1 MPPEKITATAT
12 DLNRRPSEYLAM
24 AIDGMVVEILRNG
37 RSVAVLGPLSLL
49 NSIMKEGG
57 EGEMTDD
64 QLDALMS
71 GINGVRSAMLEV
83 AEAIEKSSKRFVSA
97 LDQSD
102 SVRVSTTARTTTAIE
117 DLTVALGRRG

>member
-1 MPPEKITATAT
+1 
-12 DLNRRPSEYLAM
+12 
-24 AIDGMVVEILRNG
+24 
-37 RSVAVLGPLSLL
+37 
-49 NSIMKEGG
+49 
-57 EGEMTDD
+57 MTDD

>member
-1 MPPEKITATAT
+1 
-12 DLNRRPSEYLAM
+12 M